1 MNETIQQSLKTLL
14 AKIMQVEQ
22 AQINDEASTANL
34 ENWDSLRHMKLIIA
48 LEEEYGLEFDEYQI
62 ETMTSF
68 SGILMAMQQAFQRK
82 SG

>member
-22 AQINDEASTANL
+22 ALINDEASTANL

-48 LEEEYGLEFDEYQI
+48 LEEEYGLVFDEYQI

-68 SGILMAMQQAFQRK
+68 SGILTAMQQAIKCK